1 MWYIYSIGKEKIH
14 HKKGADMT
22 HEELKTK
29 WPELYAMTEKCMTA
43 KTITIDG
50 TTAPCAW
57 DAKAGYLVITNPVS
71 GKAYATMYPKELLD
85 PAYEDAILA

>member
-1 MWYIYSIGKEKIH
+1 
-14 HKKGADMT
+14 MT
-22 HEELKTK
+22 HEETKTK

-57 DAKAGYLVITNPVS
+57 DARAGYLVITNPVT
-71 GKAYATMYPKELLD
+71 GKTYATLYPKELLD
-85 PAYEDAILA
+85 SAYEEAVIA

>member
-1 MWYIYSIGKEKIH
+1 MIAPTTHKEP
-14 HKKGADMT
+14 DMT
-22 HEELKTK
+22 HEEAKTR
-29 WPELYAMTEKCMTA
+29 LSAMTEKCMAA

-57 DAKAGYLVITNPVS
+57 DAKAGYIVITNPVT
-71 GKAYATMYPKELLD
+71 GKVYATLYPKELLD

>member
-1 MWYIYSIGKEKIH
+1 
-14 HKKGADMT
+14 
-22 HEELKTK
+22 
-29 WPELYAMTEKCMTA
+29 MTEKCMAA

-57 DAKAGYLVITNPVS
+57 DSKAGYLVITNPVS
-71 GKAYATMYPKELLD
+71 RKVYATLYPKELLD